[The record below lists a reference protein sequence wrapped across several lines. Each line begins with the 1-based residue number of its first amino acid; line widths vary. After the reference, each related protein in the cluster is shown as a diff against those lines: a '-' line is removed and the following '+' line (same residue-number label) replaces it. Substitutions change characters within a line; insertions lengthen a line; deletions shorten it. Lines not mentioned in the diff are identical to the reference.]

1 MGAIA
6 IAVLPI
12 REEINLEIDEEGPT
26 EQDMDMNNEDEEA
39 QRSHP
44 PDDSQIMVD
53 ESGAM
58 ARPVIALRDEDSYE

>member
-12 REEINLEIDEEGPT
+12 REEINLEIDDEGPI
-26 EQDMDMNNEDEEA
+26 EQDTQMNNEDEEPE
-39 QRSHP
+39 RFH
-44 PDDSQIMVD
+44 PDDNQISVD

-58 ARPVIALRDEDSYE
+58 AKPAIALWDDEAYE